1 VADQLR
7 PKAAKLAMLMDQAEA
22 DVLAFMSFPKVL
34 RARFFEKSDRTPQGY
49 HMLDLAGGTS
59 SPNRGSNDR
68 PGRPA
73 RLGGDDLP
81 DRSLRG
87 VWRGTRQLKAAL
99 DTARR
104 S

>member
-49 HMLDLAGGTS
+49 HMLR
-59 SPNRGSNDR
+59 PRGRYVKSKQ
-68 PGRPA
+68 GF
-73 RLGGDDLP
+73 
-81 DRSLRG
+81 
-87 VWRGTRQLKAAL
+87 K
-99 DTARR
+99 
-104 S
+104 